1 MNIQNHFSDT
11 ALLSLAELKT
21 RVEQDC
27 KLDARKQREMIS
39 AINTTAKWL
48 NLPDEMIPASATFL
62 RGKFQEVHPAHHNVS
77 KRRVQNIK
85 SLILSAMRSQG
96 LSTKLGSYL
105 AKMSP
110 PWLKLWDIIEGEQ
123 YYRTEFSRF
132 FRYCSKQGI
141 APSAIS
147 DQVLADYLNALEAES
162 FVKTPKVRQQSICR
176 LWNKCA
182 ELYQSQGWPQI
193 KLTVPCYETRQYALD
208 DDKFPPIL
216 MRELKTYLASLSGT
230 DPFNMQ
236 VKAFRPRSIKTIEGH
251 FKRYISALHY
261 QGVDLSGLTS
271 LDAIVT
277 KEMFQL
283 AMRWFWDRNGEQTS
297 KHIGEMAWSIRC
309 YATKHLTADEETRA
323 FYAGAMKR
331 LRVSQG
337 GLSDKNQRAMA
348 QFDDPKMIE
357 ALVGLPMKLWAK
369 ADRSRK
375 AASTQ
380 RRSKELQLCVQA
392 AVAIEI
398 LIFAP
403 MRISNLQNLRL
414 DQHISWQNKQAIIH
428 IPRAQVKNYIDLVF
442 KLPLTVS
449 QRIQTYIRD
458 WRALYTEGANPYLFP
473 GRKMNPKDGT
483 RLRRQI
489 SQALWDEVG
498 IKLTPHQFRHAAAKI
513 LLDAKPG
520 HYEVIRK
527 ILGHKNLTTTYSH
540 YAGAETQ
547 AALDLYDDVILEH
560 RKGTSFGSPRRKGK
574 FQEPPF
580 MDPLQIYGGK
590 K

>member
-1 MNIQNHFSDT
+1 MNIQNHFSEP
-11 ALLSLAELKT
+11 ALLSLAELKVK
-21 RVEQDC
+21 VEQDTR
-27 KLDARKQREMIS
+27 LSPRQQREMIS
-39 AINTTAKWL
+39 AIGTTVKWL
-48 NLPDEMIPASATFL
+48 NLPAEMIPASPRFL
-62 RGKFQEVHPAHHNVS
+62 RSKFQDIHPAHHHVS

-85 SLILSAMRSQG
+85 SLILSAIRSQG
-96 LSTKLGSYL
+96 LNTNLASYL
-105 AKMSP
+105 AKMSA
-110 PWLKLWDIIEGEQ
+110 PWSELWDVIEGEQ
-123 YYRTEFSRF
+123 YFRTEFSRF
-132 FRYCSKQGI
+132 FRYCSKKGI
-141 APSAIS
+141 TPPQVN
-147 DQVLADYLNALEAES
+147 DQVMTDYLEALEAET

-182 ELYQSQGWPQI
+182 GLYESQGWPQI
-193 KLTVPCYETRQYALD
+193 KLTVPFYETRRYALD
-208 DDKFPPIL
+208 DGQLPPVL
-216 MRELKTYLASLSGT
+216 LRELNAYLTSLSGT
-230 DPFNMQ
+230 DPFNME
-236 VKAFRPRSIKTIEGH
+236 VKAFRPRSIKAIGGH
-251 FKRYISALHY
+251 FRRYISALHY
-261 QGVDLSGLTS
+261 QGVDLASISS
-271 LDAIVT
+271 LEAIVT
-277 KEMFQL
+277 KEMFQQG
-283 AMRWFWDRNGEQTS
+283 MRWFWDRNSGQTS
-297 KHIGEMAWSIRC
+297 KHIGEIAWTIRC

-331 LRVSQG
+331 LRVSQD

-357 ALVGLPMKLWAK
+357 ALVGLPIKLWAK
-369 ADRSRK
+369 ADRSRNK
-375 AASTQ
+375 TSTH
-380 RRSKELQLCVQA
+380 RRSKEAQLFVQTA
-392 AVAIEI
+392 IAIEI

-414 DQHISWQNKQAIIH
+414 DQHISWQNKHAVIH
-428 IPRAQVKNYIDLVF
+428 IPRAQVKNDIDLVF
-442 KLPLTVS
+442 KLPLTLS

-489 SQALWDEVG
+489 SKALWDEAG

-520 HYEVIRK
+520 HYEVVRK
-527 ILGHKNLTTTYSH
+527 VLGHKNLTTTYAH

-560 RKGTSFGSPRRKGK
+560 RKGTSFGSTKRKGS

>member
-1 MNIQNHFSDT
+1 
-11 ALLSLAELKT
+11 
-21 RVEQDC
+21 
-27 KLDARKQREMIS
+27 MIS

-48 NLPDEMIPASATFL
+48 NLPAEIIPASARFL
-62 RGKFQEVHPAHHNVS
+62 RGKFQEIHPAHHHVT

-96 LSTKLGSYL
+96 LSTKLASYL
-105 AKMSP
+105 AEMSP
-110 PWLKLWDIIEGEQ
+110 PWLRLWDIIEGEQ

-132 FRYCSKQGI
+132 FRYCSKQRI
-141 APSAIS
+141 APSEIN
-147 DQVLADYLNALEAES
+147 DQVLADYLQALEAES

-176 LWNKCA
+176 LWNKCT

-193 KLTVPCYETRQYALD
+193 KLVVPCYETRRYTLD
-208 DDKFPPIL
+208 SDQLPPVFL
-216 MRELKTYLASLSGT
+216 RELNTYLTSLSGT

-251 FKRYISALHY
+251 FRRYISALHY
-261 QGVDLSGLTS
+261 QGVDLSGITS
-271 LDAIVT
+271 LEAIVT

-283 AMRWFWDRNGEQTS
+283 AMRWFWNRNGGKTS
-297 KHIGEMAWSIRC
+297 KHTGEIAWSIRC
-309 YATKHLTADEETRA
+309 YATKHLTVDEETIA

-331 LRVSQG
+331 LRVSQD

-348 QFDDPKMIE
+348 QFDEPKTIE
-357 ALVGLPMKLWAK
+357 ALVGLPIKLWAK
-369 ADRSRK
+369 AERSHK
-375 AASTQ
+375 TASTK
-380 RRSKELQLCVQA
+380 RRSKELQLCVQTA
-392 AVAIEI
+392 IAIEV
-398 LIFAP
+398 LTFAP
-403 MRISNLQNLRL
+403 MRISNLQNLRI
-414 DQHISWQNKQAIIH
+414 DQHISWQNKHAVIH
-428 IPRAQVKNYIDLVF
+428 IPRAQVKNDIDLAF
-442 KLPLTVS
+442 KLPITLS
-449 QRIQTYIRD
+449 QRMQTYIRD
-458 WRALYTEGANPYLFP
+458 WRTLYTEGANLYLFP
-473 GRKMNPKDGT
+473 GRKLNPKDGT

-489 SQALWDEVG
+489 SNTLWDETG

-520 HYEVIRK
+520 HYEVVRK

-547 AALDLYDDVILEH
+547 AALELYDDIILEH
-560 RKGTSFGSPRRKGK
+560 RKGTSFGSTQRKGT

>member
-1 MNIQNHFSDT
+1 MNIQNHFSDA
-11 ALLSLAELKT
+11 ALLSLAELKA
-21 RVEQDC
+21 RLEQDS

-48 NLPDEMIPASATFL
+48 NLPAEMIPASATFL
-62 RGKFQEVHPAHHNVS
+62 RGKFQGIHPAHHHVT

-96 LSTKLGSYL
+96 LSTKLASYL
-105 AKMSP
+105 AEMSP
-110 PWLKLWDIIEGEQ
+110 PWLRLWDIIEGEQ

-132 FRYCSKQGI
+132 FRYCSKQRI
-141 APSAIS
+141 APSEIN
-147 DQVLADYLNALEAES
+147 DQVLADYLQALEAES

-176 LWNKCA
+176 LWNKCT

-193 KLTVPCYETRQYALD
+193 KLVVPCYETRRYTLD
-208 DDKFPPIL
+208 SDQLPPVFL
-216 MRELKTYLASLSGT
+216 RELNTYLTSLSGT

-261 QGVDLSGLTS
+261 QGVDLSGITS
-271 LDAIVT
+271 LEAIVT

-283 AMRWFWDRNGEQTS
+283 AMRWFWNRNGGKTS
-297 KHIGEMAWSIRC
+297 KHTGEIAWSIRC
-309 YATKHLTADEETRA
+309 YATKHLTADEETIA

-331 LRVSQG
+331 LRVSQD

-348 QFDDPKMIE
+348 QFDEPKTIE
-357 ALVGLPMKLWAK
+357 ALVGLPIKLWAK
-369 ADRSRK
+369 AERSHK
-375 AASTQ
+375 TASTK
-380 RRSKELQLCVQA
+380 RRSKELQLCVQTA
-392 AVAIEI
+392 IAIEV
-398 LIFAP
+398 LTFAP
-403 MRISNLQNLRL
+403 MRISNLQNLRI
-414 DQHISWQNKQAIIH
+414 DQHISWQNKHAVIH
-428 IPRAQVKNYIDLVF
+428 IPRAQVKNDIDLAF
-442 KLPLTVS
+442 KLPISLS
-449 QRIQTYIRD
+449 QRMQTYIRD
-458 WRALYTEGANPYLFP
+458 WRTLYTEGANLYLFP
-473 GRKMNPKDGT
+473 GRKLNPKDGT

-489 SQALWDEVG
+489 SNTLWDETG

-520 HYEVIRK
+520 HYEVVRK

-547 AALDLYDDVILEH
+547 AALELYDDIILEH
-560 RKGTSFGSPRRKGK
+560 RKGTSFGSTQRKGT

>member
-1 MNIQNHFSDT
+1 MNIQNHFSEP
-11 ALLSLAELKT
+11 ALLSLAELKVK
-21 RVEQDC
+21 VEQDTR
-27 KLDARKQREMIS
+27 LSPRQQREMIS
-39 AINTTAKWL
+39 AIGTTVKWL
-48 NLPDEMIPASATFL
+48 NLPAEMIPASPRFL
-62 RGKFQEVHPAHHNVS
+62 RSKFQDIHPAHHHVS

-85 SLILSAMRSQG
+85 SLILSAIRSQG
-96 LSTKLGSYL
+96 LNTNLASYL
-105 AKMSP
+105 AKMSA
-110 PWLKLWDIIEGEQ
+110 PWSELWDVIEGEQ
-123 YYRTEFSRF
+123 YFRTEFSRF
-132 FRYCSKQGI
+132 FRYCSKKGI
-141 APSAIS
+141 TPPQVN
-147 DQVLADYLNALEAES
+147 DQVMTDYLEALEAET

-182 ELYQSQGWPQI
+182 GLYESQGWPQI
-193 KLTVPCYETRQYALD
+193 KLTVPLYETRRYALD
-208 DDKFPPIL
+208 DGQLPPVL
-216 MRELKTYLASLSGT
+216 LRELNAYLTSLSGT
-230 DPFNMQ
+230 DPFNME
-236 VKAFRPRSIKTIEGH
+236 VKAFRPRSIKAIGGH
-251 FKRYISALHY
+251 FRRYISALHY
-261 QGVDLSGLTS
+261 QGVDLASISS
-271 LDAIVT
+271 LEAIVT
-277 KEMFQL
+277 KEMFQQG
-283 AMRWFWDRNGEQTS
+283 MRWFWDRNSGQTS
-297 KHIGEMAWSIRC
+297 KHIGEIAWTIRC

-331 LRVSQG
+331 LRVSQD

-357 ALVGLPMKLWAK
+357 ALVGLPIKLWAK
-369 ADRSRK
+369 ADRSRNK
-375 AASTQ
+375 TSTH
-380 RRSKELQLCVQA
+380 RRSKEAQLFVQTA
-392 AVAIEI
+392 IAIEI

-414 DQHISWQNKQAIIH
+414 DQHISWQNKHAVIH
-428 IPRAQVKNYIDLVF
+428 IPRAQVKNDIDLVF
-442 KLPLTVS
+442 KLPLTLS

-489 SQALWDEVG
+489 SKALWDEAG
-498 IKLTPHQFRHAAAKI
+498 IQLTPHQFRHAAAKI

-520 HYEVIRK
+520 HYEVVRK

-547 AALDLYDDVILEH
+547 AALDLYDDVIMEH
-560 RKGTSFGSPRRKGK
+560 RKGTSFDSAQRKGK

>member
-1 MNIQNHFSDT
+1 MNIQNHFSEP
-11 ALLSLAELKT
+11 ALLSLAELKVK
-21 RVEQDC
+21 VEQDTR
-27 KLDARKQREMIS
+27 LSPRQQREMIS
-39 AINTTAKWL
+39 AIGTTVKWL
-48 NLPDEMIPASATFL
+48 NLPAEMIPASPRFL
-62 RGKFQEVHPAHHNVS
+62 RSKFQDIHPAHHHVS

-85 SLILSAMRSQG
+85 SLILSAIRSQG
-96 LSTKLGSYL
+96 LNTNLASYL
-105 AKMSP
+105 AKMSA
-110 PWLKLWDIIEGEQ
+110 PWSELWDVIEGEQ
-123 YYRTEFSRF
+123 YFRTEFSRF
-132 FRYCSKQGI
+132 FRYCSKKGI
-141 APSAIS
+141 TPPQVN
-147 DQVLADYLNALEAES
+147 DQVMTDYLEALEAET

-182 ELYQSQGWPQI
+182 GLYESQGWPQI
-193 KLTVPCYETRQYALD
+193 KLTVPFYETRRYALD
-208 DDKFPPIL
+208 DGQLPPVL
-216 MRELKTYLASLSGT
+216 LRELNAYLTSLSGT
-230 DPFNMQ
+230 DPFNME
-236 VKAFRPRSIKTIEGH
+236 VKAFRPRSIKAIGGH
-251 FKRYISALHY
+251 FRRYISALHY
-261 QGVDLSGLTS
+261 QGVDLASISS
-271 LDAIVT
+271 LEAIVT
-277 KEMFQL
+277 KEMFQQG
-283 AMRWFWDRNGEQTS
+283 MRWFWDRNSGQTS
-297 KHIGEMAWSIRC
+297 KHIGEIAWTIRC

-331 LRVSQG
+331 LRVSQD

-357 ALVGLPMKLWAK
+357 ALVGLPIKLWAK
-369 ADRSRK
+369 ADRSRNK
-375 AASTQ
+375 TSTH
-380 RRSKELQLCVQA
+380 RRSKEAQLFVQTA
-392 AVAIEI
+392 IAIEI

-414 DQHISWQNKQAIIH
+414 DQHISWQNKHAVIH
-428 IPRAQVKNYIDLVF
+428 IPRAQVKNDIDLVF
-442 KLPLTVS
+442 KLPLTLS

-489 SQALWDEVG
+489 SKALWDEAG
-498 IKLTPHQFRHAAAKI
+498 IQLTPHQFRHAAAKI

-520 HYEVIRK
+520 HYEVVRK

-547 AALDLYDDVILEH
+547 AALDLYDDVIMEH
-560 RKGTSFGSPRRKGK
+560 RKGTSFDSAQRKGK

>member
-1 MNIQNHFSDT
+1 MNIQNHFSDA
-11 ALLSLAELKT
+11 ALLSLAELKA
-21 RVEQDC
+21 RLEQDS
-27 KLDARKQREMIS
+27 KLDARKQREIIS

-48 NLPDEMIPASATFL
+48 NLPAEMIPASATFL
-62 RGKFQEVHPAHHNVS
+62 RGKFQGIHPAHHHVT

-96 LSTKLGSYL
+96 LSTKLASYL
-105 AKMSP
+105 AEMSP
-110 PWLKLWDIIEGEQ
+110 PWLRLWDIIEGEQ

-132 FRYCSKQGI
+132 FRYCSKQRI
-141 APSAIS
+141 APSEIN
-147 DQVLADYLNALEAES
+147 DQVLADYLQALEAES

-176 LWNKCA
+176 LWNKCT

-193 KLTVPCYETRQYALD
+193 KLVVPCYETRRYTLD
-208 DDKFPPIL
+208 SDQLPPVFL
-216 MRELKTYLASLSGT
+216 RELNTYLTSLSGT

-261 QGVDLSGLTS
+261 QGVDLSGITS
-271 LDAIVT
+271 LEAIVT

-283 AMRWFWDRNGEQTS
+283 AMRWFWNRNGGKTS
-297 KHIGEMAWSIRC
+297 KHTGEIAWSIRC
-309 YATKHLTADEETRA
+309 YATKHLTADEETIA

-331 LRVSQG
+331 LRVSQD

-348 QFDDPKMIE
+348 QFDEPKTIE
-357 ALVGLPMKLWAK
+357 ALVGLPIKLWAK
-369 ADRSRK
+369 AERSHK
-375 AASTQ
+375 TASTK
-380 RRSKELQLCVQA
+380 RRSKELQLCVQTA
-392 AVAIEI
+392 IAIEV
-398 LIFAP
+398 LTFAP
-403 MRISNLQNLRL
+403 MRISNLQNLRI
-414 DQHISWQNKQAIIH
+414 DQHISWQNKHAVIH
-428 IPRAQVKNYIDLVF
+428 IPRAQVKNDIDLAF
-442 KLPLTVS
+442 KLPISLS
-449 QRIQTYIRD
+449 QRMQTYIRD
-458 WRALYTEGANPYLFP
+458 WRTLYTEGANLYLFP
-473 GRKMNPKDGT
+473 GRKLNPKDGT

-489 SQALWDEVG
+489 SNTLWDETG

-520 HYEVIRK
+520 HYEVVRK

-547 AALDLYDDVILEH
+547 AALELYDDIILEH
-560 RKGTSFGSPRRKGK
+560 RKGTSFGSTQRKGT

>member
-1 MNIQNHFSDT
+1 
-11 ALLSLAELKT
+11 
-21 RVEQDC
+21 
-27 KLDARKQREMIS
+27 
-39 AINTTAKWL
+39 
-48 NLPDEMIPASATFL
+48 
-62 RGKFQEVHPAHHNVS
+62 
-77 KRRVQNIK
+77 
-85 SLILSAMRSQG
+85 
-96 LSTKLGSYL
+96 
-105 AKMSP
+105 
-110 PWLKLWDIIEGEQ
+110 
-123 YYRTEFSRF
+123 
-132 FRYCSKQGI
+132 
-141 APSAIS
+141 
-147 DQVLADYLNALEAES
+147 
-162 FVKTPKVRQQSICR
+162 
-176 LWNKCA
+176 
-182 ELYQSQGWPQI
+182 
-193 KLTVPCYETRQYALD
+193 
-208 DDKFPPIL
+208 
-216 MRELKTYLASLSGT
+216 
-230 DPFNMQ
+230 
-236 VKAFRPRSIKTIEGH
+236 
-251 FKRYISALHY
+251 
-261 QGVDLSGLTS
+261 
-271 LDAIVT
+271 
-277 KEMFQL
+277 MFQL

-297 KHIGEMAWSIRC
+297 KHIGEIAWTIRC
-309 YATKHLTADEETRA
+309 YATKHLTTDEETRA

-331 LRVSQG
+331 LRVSQD
-337 GLSDKNQRAMA
+337 GLSDKNQCAMA

-414 DQHISWQNKQAIIH
+414 DQHISWQNKQAVIH
-428 IPRAQVKNYIDLVF
+428 IPRAQVKNDIDLVF

>member
-39 AINTTAKWL
+39 AINTTAKWV
-48 NLPDEMIPASATFL
+48 NLPAEMMPASATFL
-62 RGKFQEVHPAHHNVS
+62 RGKFQEVHPAHHNVT
-77 KRRVQNIK
+77 KRRMQNIK

-141 APSAIS
+141 APCAIN
-147 DQVLADYLNALEAES
+147 DQVLTDYLQAVEAES

-193 KLTVPCYETRQYALD
+193 KVTVPCYETRRYALD
-208 DDKFPPIL
+208 DDQFPPIL
-216 MRELKTYLASLSGT
+216 MRELDAYLTSRSGT
-230 DPFNMQ
+230 DPFDTHGKVFRPTSIKA
-236 VKAFRPRSIKTIEGH
+236 VKAHFR
-251 FKRYISALHY
+251 RYISALHY
-261 QGVDLSGLTS
+261 QGIELSDISS
-271 LDAIVT
+271 LDELVT
-277 KEMFQL
+277 QEMFQL
-283 AMRWFWDRNGEQTS
+283 AMRWFWDRNGGQTS
-297 KHIGEMAWSIRC
+297 RHVGEIAWSIRC
-309 YATKHLTADEETRA
+309 YATKYLKADEETIA
-323 FYAGAMKR
+323 FYARAMKR
-331 LRVSQG
+331 LRVRNP
-337 GLSDKNQRAMA
+337 GLSDKNNRAMA
-348 QFDDPKMIE
+348 QFDDPKTIE
-357 ALVGLPMKLWAK
+357 AFVSLPSKLWTK
-369 ADRSRK
+369 AERSNK
-375 AASTQ
+375 TASTN
-380 RRSKELQLCVQA
+380 RRTKEAQLCVQTA
-392 AVAIEI
+392 IAIEI

-414 DQHISWQNKQAIIH
+414 DQHISWQNKHAVIH
-428 IPRAQVKNYIDLVF
+428 IPRAQVKNDINLVF

-489 SQALWDEVG
+489 SNALWDEAG
-498 IKLTPHQFRHAAAKI
+498 IKLTPHQFRHTAAKI

-527 ILGHKNLTTTYSH
+527 ILGHKHLTTTYDH
-540 YAGAETQ
+540 YSGREVQ
-547 AALDLYDDVILEH
+547 AALNLYDEVILEH
-560 RKGTSFGSPRRKGK
+560 RKGTSFGSSQRKGQL
-574 FQEPPF
+574 QEPPF

>member
-21 RVEQDC
+21 RVEQDS

-39 AINTTAKWL
+39 AINTTAKWV
-48 NLPDEMIPASATFL
+48 NLPAEMIPASATFL
-62 RGKFQEVHPAHHNVS
+62 RGKFQEIHPAHHHVT
-77 KRRVQNIK
+77 KRRMQNIK

-96 LSTKLGSYL
+96 LSTKMGSYL

-110 PWLKLWDIIEGEQ
+110 PWLTLWDIIEGKQ

-147 DQVLADYLNALEAES
+147 DQVLADYLQAVEAES

-182 ELYQSQGWPQI
+182 DLYQSHGWPQI
-193 KLTVPCYETRQYALD
+193 RVSVPTYETRRYAISD
-208 DDKFPPIL
+208 DQL
-216 MRELKTYLASLSGT
+216 SLALLRELDGYITSLSGT

-236 VKAFRPRSIKTIEGH
+236 VKAFRPRSIKAIVGH
-251 FKRYISALHY
+251 FRRYISALHF
-261 QGVDLSGLTS
+261 QGVDLTS
-271 LDAIVT
+271 ISSLEAIVT

-283 AMRWFWDRNGEQTS
+283 GMRWFWDRNGGQTS
-297 KHIGEMAWSIRC
+297 KHIGEIAWSIRC
-309 YATKHLTADEETRA
+309 YAIKHLAADDETIN
-323 FYAGAMKR
+323 FYASAMKR
-331 LRVSQG
+331 LRVSQD

-357 ALVGLPMKLWAK
+357 ALVGLPFKLWTK
-369 ADRSRK
+369 AERSRNT
-375 AASTQ
+375 ASTS
-380 RRSKELQLCVQA
+380 RRSKEVQLCIQA

-414 DQHISWQNKQAIIH
+414 DQHISWQNKHAVIH
-428 IPRAQVKNYIDLVF
+428 IPRAQVKNDIDLVF

-449 QRIQTYIRD
+449 QRIQTYISD

-489 SQALWDEVG
+489 SKALWDEAG

-547 AALDLYDDVILEH
+547 AALDLYDDVIMEH

-580 MDPLQIYGGK
+580 MDPLQIYGDK

>member
-1 MNIQNHFSDT
+1 MNIQNHFSEP
-11 ALLSLAELKT
+11 ALLSLAELKVK
-21 RVEQDC
+21 VEQDTR
-27 KLDARKQREMIS
+27 LSPRQQREMIS
-39 AINTTAKWL
+39 AIGTTVKWL
-48 NLPDEMIPASATFL
+48 NLPAEMIPASPRFL
-62 RGKFQEVHPAHHNVS
+62 RSKFQDIHPAHHHVS

-85 SLILSAMRSQG
+85 SLILSAIRSQG
-96 LSTKLGSYL
+96 LNTNLASYL
-105 AKMSP
+105 AKMSA
-110 PWLKLWDIIEGEQ
+110 PWSELWDVIEGEQ
-123 YYRTEFSRF
+123 YFRTEFSRF
-132 FRYCSKQGI
+132 FRYCSKKGI
-141 APSAIS
+141 TPPQVN
-147 DQVLADYLNALEAES
+147 DQVMTDYLEALEAET

-182 ELYQSQGWPQI
+182 GLYESQGWPQI
-193 KLTVPCYETRQYALD
+193 KLTVPFYETRRYALD
-208 DDKFPPIL
+208 DGQLPPVL
-216 MRELKTYLASLSGT
+216 LRELDAYLTSLSGT

-236 VKAFRPRSIKTIEGH
+236 VKAFRPRSIKAIVGH
-251 FKRYISALHY
+251 FRRYISALHF
-261 QGVDLSGLTS
+261 QGVDLTS
-271 LDAIVT
+271 ISSLEAIVT

-283 AMRWFWDRNGEQTS
+283 GMRWFWDRNGGQTS
-297 KHIGEMAWSIRC
+297 KHIGEIAWSIRC
-309 YATKHLTADEETRA
+309 YAIKHLAADDETIN
-323 FYAGAMKR
+323 FYASAMKR
-331 LRVSQG
+331 LRVSQD

-357 ALVGLPMKLWAK
+357 ALVGLPFKLWTK
-369 ADRSRK
+369 AERSRNT
-375 AASTQ
+375 ASTS
-380 RRSKELQLCVQA
+380 RRSKEVQLCIQA

-414 DQHISWQNKQAIIH
+414 DQHISWQNKHAVIH
-428 IPRAQVKNYIDLVF
+428 IPRAQVKNDIDLVF

-449 QRIQTYIRD
+449 QRIQTYISD

-489 SQALWDEVG
+489 SKALWDEAG

-547 AALDLYDDVILEH
+547 AALDLYDDVIMEH

-580 MDPLQIYGGK
+580 MDPLQIYGDK